1 MIDTFSLMSS
11 NSDIDFKQIAARGGS
26 QSHAFEELC
35 CQIAYR
41 TVSKDWSY
49 KRIHGAGGDGGVECY
64 ADLPDCTRIGWQAKY
79 VSTIDSLIKQTD
91 KSLSTALKIHPTL
104 TTYIVCFPFD
114 LTGPTGRRGLSG
126 HEKFDEWREK
136 RRQEAET
143 DGLQLTIDIWP
154 ASKLRGLLLEH
165 DASGGIREFFF
176 NHQILT
182 DEWFSQHIN
191 YIKETAG
198 PRYTP
203 ELNVQTELWKWF
215 AAFGRTHEWI
225 QMFESMI
232 RTSRK
237 TYNKL
242 DSLINRTKRDEIS
255 PTWPE
260 ALRPKAQSII
270 SDIAE
275 ILDECDGLVA
285 VSDYSSYQNC
295 VDQFGNLL
303 RSLRSLELDL
313 VDDFEKQHGKGKAD
327 SPGFRQFMT
336 EYMGSFPAASL
347 DETREAIATFI
358 DFHNWLHSPACS
370 LAYEQVFVL
379 TGDAG
384 SGKTHGACDVA
395 TQRFGEGLLTCL
407 TFGHLYGGEP
417 DLWTRLCENFG
428 LPITL
433 GMNGFLDTLNSAG
446 EASGSPLILCI
457 EAINETRPLRYWR
470 DRLSTV
476 SRAVQTRAH
485 LRLVITCRT
494 QFKSNCLPEANE
506 YQIVEHLGFSGVE
519 RIACQTFFKYYEL
532 EPPISPILQPELSNP
547 LYLRLVCETLQ
558 SRGLHRLPTGWHG
571 LLPTI
576 LAFLQEKE
584 RQFAEEHE
592 TIEGANIVKGSL
604 MAIASE
610 IANVGNTVISWSKA
624 QRVIYE
630 KNPQTNNMQVLE
642 WLIRANLLIEDAPLS
657 DARLKDEST
666 VRPAFE
672 RLGDFLVATE
682 ILERCEQ
689 TGLEIEC
696 KDGGLLNKLWNDTD
710 ALDRNSGV
718 IGALSIIIPEQN
730 PGLELPNLVEYDQI
744 YNSLV
749 QITVRSFPS
758 RDPATFSQASELLI
772 LEALR
777 LKYFSYNAMDAALA
791 ISWQSSEI
799 DAIWLDQ
806 LLKQKPLSGRDAYWC
821 DYLHDRF
828 DSHGT
833 VERLINATFEL
844 PLGRLEPEI
853 AERWTTVLFWVTAAA
868 DRRVKDK
875 ATRAAIAILAGQS
888 QIIPN
893 VLRRFI
899 VSDDDEVRER
909 TLLSCYGAL
918 IISQDT
924 DVVGPITEFLQDNYR
939 RNPCALDNALI
950 RDHIRCISELAQEL
964 NCLPPRSDPEL
975 SMKPTGSDWPLMLP
989 SDEQTEKWGEQL
1001 NFKPDERWSDFF
1013 KYSMECLRSWYHG
1026 FSKKDMGQWILQRAA
1041 RDFSYENSGCE
1052 KYDDYMLS
1060 KHGGGRGKPRW
1071 AERIAKKY
1079 LWIAMYQL
1087 ASRLHDQVDRKQ
1099 DTWEPESL
1107 RTPLILLEERK
1118 IDPTLPSNVIETGRE
1133 TGAWWI
1139 NSSVDL
1145 KSSKKLSDEEWVA
1158 SKANIP
1164 EFKEILSIV
1173 RHDDQDWYPLVS
1185 YPTWDDR
1192 NEDADWA
1199 KTYRQTWMMVHSY
1212 LILKQDFAIADNYLH
1227 RRNFFGRWMP
1237 EGASWLY
1244 GFAGEYPWG
1253 TPFNTE
1259 PEEWHQ
1265 RGGDKDDIPVN
1276 FEPCWNQL
1284 AMEWEYDTSVPRYFH
1299 MNVPARK
1306 FFSLG
1311 DLWWDG
1317 RDGYRT
1323 TIGRTVFRDPSV
1335 TEEGPA
1341 SLIAD
1346 ADDLLKRLDKL
1357 EMCLI
1362 WTLLGEKQIVG
1373 HHQDRVNP
1381 RRLFSQ
1387 IASLEKDGSLRVGD
1401 RVFFDE

>member
-1 MIDTFSLMSS
+1 MSS
-11 NSDIDFKQIAARGGS
+11 NFDIDFKQITARGGS

-35 CQIAYR
+35 CQIGYR
-41 TVSKDWSY
+41 TVPKDVSY
-49 KRIHGAGGDGGVECY
+49 TRLHGAGGDGGVECY
-64 ADLPDCTRIGWQAKY
+64 ADLPDCTRMGWQAKY
-79 VSTIDSLIKQTD
+79 VFSIDSLIRQTD
-91 KSLSTALKIHPTL
+91 NSLSTALKIHPTL

-114 LTGPTGRRGLSG
+114 LTGPTGRKGQSG
-126 HEKFDEWREK
+126 QEKFDKWREK
-136 RRQEAET
+136 RRHEAEM
-143 DGLQLTIDIWP
+143 DGLQLTIEAWS

-182 DEWFSQHIN
+182 DEWFSQHMN

-225 QMFESMI
+225 QEFENMI

-242 DSLINRTKRDEIS
+242 DSSIKRTKSDEIS
-255 PTWPE
+255 STWPE
-260 ALRPKAQSII
+260 ELRPKAQSLIT
-270 SDIAE
+270 DIAA
-275 ILDECDGLVA
+275 ILDECNSLV
-285 VSDYSSYQNC
+285 VVTDYSSYENC
-295 VDQFGNLL
+295 VDRFGNLL
-303 RSLRSLELDL
+303 RRLRSLQLEL
-313 VDDFEKQHGKGKAD
+313 VDDFDKQHGSGKAD
-327 SPGFRQFMT
+327 SPGFRQFMA
-336 EYMGSFPAASL
+336 EYMVSFPAANL
-347 DETREAIATFI
+347 DDTREAIATFI
-358 DFHNWLHSPACS
+358 DFHDWLRSPACS
-370 LAYEQVFVL
+370 LAYEHVFVL
-379 TGDAG
+379 SGDAG

-395 TQRFGEGLLTCL
+395 TQRFGDGLLTCL
-407 TFGHLYGGEP
+407 TFGHLFGGEP

-433 GMNGFLDTLNSAG
+433 GMNGLLDTLNTAG

-476 SRAVQTRAH
+476 SQAVQTRAH

-494 QFKSNCLPEANE
+494 QFKSNCLPEANQ
-506 YQIVEHLGFSGVE
+506 YQIVEHQGFSGVE
-519 RIACQTFFKYYEL
+519 RVACQTFFHYYKL

-576 LAFLQEKE
+576 HAFLQEKE

-592 TIEGANIVKGSL
+592 TIEGANLVKGSL

-610 IANVGNTVISWSKA
+610 IANAGDTVISWSQA
-624 QRVIYE
+624 QRVISVR
-630 KNPQTNNMQVLE
+630 NPQTNNMQVLE

-657 DARLKDEST
+657 DSHLKDESI

-672 RLGDFLVATE
+672 RLGDFLLAYE
-682 ILERCEQ
+682 LLETCKQ
-689 TGLEIEC
+689 TGFEIEC
-696 KDGGLLNKLWNDTD
+696 KDDGLLNKLWKNTD
-710 ALDRNSGV
+710 ALGRNSGV
-718 IGALSIIIPEQN
+718 IGALSIILPEQN
-730 PGLELPNLVEYDQI
+730 LGLELPNLIENDQI
-744 YNSLV
+744 YNSIV
-749 QITVRSFPS
+749 QITISSFPS
-758 RDPATFSQASELLI
+758 RDPATFSQASKLLI
-772 LEALR
+772 LKALR
-777 LKYFSYNAMDAALA
+777 LNYFSYNAMDAALA
-791 ISWQSSEI
+791 ISWQPSEI

-806 LLKQKPLSGRDAYWC
+806 LLKQKPLAERDAYWC
-821 DYLHDRF
+821 GYLHDRF
-828 DSHGT
+828 DSHGA
-833 VERLINATFEL
+833 VERLINGAFEL
-844 PLGRLEPEI
+844 PLDRLEQEI

-875 ATRAAIAILAGQS
+875 ATRAAIAILAHKS
-888 QIIPN
+888 KIIPN
-893 VLRRFI
+893 VLRRLI

-924 DVVGPITEFLQDNYR
+924 EVIGLITEFLQDTYR
-939 RNPCALDNALI
+939 SNPRAFDNALI
-950 RDHIRCISELAQEL
+950 RDHIRCISELAQVL
-964 NCLPPRSDPEL
+964 NCLPSGSDPEL
-975 SMKPTGSDWPLMLP
+975 SMKPITSDWPLKLP
-989 SDEQTEKWGEQL
+989 SEEQTEEWGELL
-1001 NFKPDERWSDFF
+1001 NFKPDEMSSDFF

-1026 FSKKDMGQWILQRAA
+1026 FSKKDMGQWILLRAA
-1041 RDFSYENSGCE
+1041 RDFRYENSGCKE
-1052 KYDDYMLS
+1052 YDDYMLG
-1060 KHGGGRGKPRW
+1060 KYGGGRSKPAW

-1079 LWIAMYQL
+1079 LWVAMYQL
-1087 ASRLHDQVDRKQ
+1087 ASRLHDQFDRKQ
-1099 DTWEPESL
+1099 ETWEPEPL
-1107 RTPLILLEERK
+1107 RVPLILSKERS
-1118 IDPTLPSNVIETGRE
+1118 IDPTLPSNIIETGRDAD
-1133 TGAWWI
+1133 AWWT

-1145 KSSKKLSDEEWVA
+1145 NSSQGLSDEEWVA
-1158 SKANIP
+1158 SEANIP
-1164 EFKEILSIV
+1164 EFRELLSIV
-1173 RHDDQDWYPLVS
+1173 RHDGQDWYLLVS

-1192 NEDADWA
+1192 CEEADWA
-1199 KTYRQTWMMVHSY
+1199 GPYRHMRITIDSY
-1212 LILKQDFAIADNYLH
+1212 LILKQDITNAYNYLH
-1227 RRNFFGRWMP
+1227 RRNLFGGWMP
-1237 EGASWLY
+1237 EGAIWLY

-1265 RGGDKDDIPVN
+1265 RGGYGDDIPVK

-1284 AMEWEYDTSVPRYFH
+1284 AVEWEYDSSVPRNFH

-1323 TIGRTVFRDPSV
+1323 TKGRTVFRDPSV

-1341 SLIAD
+1341 SLITD

-1362 WTLLGEKQIVG
+1362 WTLLGKKQIVG
-1373 HHQDRVNP
+1373 HHHDRVNP

-1387 IASLEKDGSLRVGD
+1387 IASLDKDGSLRVGD
-1401 RVFFDE
+1401 RVYFDE